1 MREIDEI
8 IVHCSATPKG
18 RAISTETIKRWHL
31 DKGWA
36 DIGYHYVIELDG
48 SIEEGRDVLDKGAHC
63 YGRNS
68 KTIGVC
74 YVGGCDE
81 NMNPLDTRTK
91 AQKESL
97 LFLLNYLKNLYPIT
111 KISGHRDYSSK
122 ACPSFDATEEYKNL
136 LK

>member
-1 MREIDEI
+1 MRKIDEV
-8 IVHCSATPKG
+8 IVHCSATPEG

-31 DKGWA
+31 EKGWS

-48 SIEEGRDVLDKGAHC
+48 KIVNGRPFDKKGSHC
-63 YGRNS
+63 RGRNS
-68 KTIGVC
+68 NTIGVC
-74 YVGGCDE
+74 YVGGCDK

-97 LFLLNYLKNLYPIT
+97 LFLLNYLKNLHPIT

-122 ACPSFDATEEYKNL
+122 ACPSFDATEEYKNIL
-136 LK
+136 